1 MELIENTEKS
11 KSERTLCA
19 AYAKKVPALAADMNA
34 LLAKHGIKNMKIQSF
49 SFGKGPGLVSS
60 KDPTM
65 VAGVGATEDGVV
77 VAAMYEK

>member
-19 AYAKKVPALAADMNA
+19 VYAKKVPALAADINA
-34 LLAKHGIKNMKIQSF
+34 LLAKHGINGMEIHSF
-49 SFGKGPGLVSS
+49 SFGKGPGLLSS
-60 KDPTM
+60 KDSTM
-65 VAGVGATEDGVV
+65 VAGVGATKDGVV